1 VTIKQQ
7 EKIMD
12 KWMMS
17 AFNYNRPERVDFE
30 NGIIYG
36 VSVNT
41 EGEAKGHGV
50 NLDSDFVQRVAEQ
63 GNAKKHG
70 LKARFGHPSM
80 SSTALGTFVGRF
92 KNFRVVGTRVL
103 ADLFLS
109 KTANPAPSGDLY
121 SYILNMAA
129 NEADMFGTSI
139 VFKPGQ
145 RYQRNE
151 MGEKDYELSQGDSPI
166 FIEIEELLAND
177 IVDDPAANPGGLFSA
192 FNQDTFAGQVS
203 EFLDLHPHIFEL
215 LSKKPEVIDTFLERY
230 NQYKLESQM
239 KVKEIEEVAS
249 EDVELEEVEVV
260 EELEAEVEV
269 VDLEADV
276 SEDVE
281 LETEVEVEDN
291 EVEELEAVSE
301 EDVEISEK
309 SSFEAIEEKFGTS
322 IAVKALKD
330 GLSFE
335 EAKDLY
341 VASLEAQNE
350 DLLDQMEEYLSSEG
364 VDAVEFSEE
373 TVDVQEKEELSFAKE
388 GHKAYIES
396 FNVKG

>member
-1 VTIKQQ
+1 
-7 EKIMD
+7 
-12 KWMMS
+12 
-17 AFNYNRPERVDFE
+17 
-30 NGIIYG
+30 
-36 VSVNT
+36 
-41 EGEAKGHGV
+41 
-50 NLDSDFVQRVAEQ
+50 
-63 GNAKKHG
+63 
-70 LKARFGHPSM
+70 
-80 SSTALGTFVGRF
+80 
-92 KNFRVVGTRVL
+92 
-103 ADLFLS
+103 
-109 KTANPAPSGDLY
+109 
-121 SYILNMAA
+121 
-129 NEADMFGTSI
+129 
-139 VFKPGQ
+139 
-145 RYQRNE
+145 
-151 MGEKDYELSQGDSPI
+151 
-166 FIEIEELLAND
+166 
-177 IVDDPAANPGGLFSA
+177 
-192 FNQDTFAGQVS
+192 
-203 EFLDLHPHIFEL
+203 
-215 LSKKPEVIDTFLERY
+215 
-230 NQYKLESQM
+230 
-239 KVKEIEEVAS
+239 
-249 EDVELEEVEVV
+249 
-260 EELEAEVEV
+260 